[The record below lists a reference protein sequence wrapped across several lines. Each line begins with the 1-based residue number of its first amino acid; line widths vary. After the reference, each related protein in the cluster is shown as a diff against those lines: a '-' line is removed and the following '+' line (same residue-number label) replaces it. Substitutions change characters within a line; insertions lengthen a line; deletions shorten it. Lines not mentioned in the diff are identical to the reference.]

1 MNETKA
7 LAIHVLKWLDRNN
20 LGDTSLREV
29 MDLVGNYK
37 YALEDAI
44 KEVASW
50 QTTIPM
56 VWIGEYKMT
65 TMTQD
70 QNAVVVQVI
79 VIVNQNAVAILQTVV
94 IVRRKNNE

>member
-1 MNETKA
+1 MGEVITSIGMMVMNMKSRLEERHFTYTRWAKMNETKA

-37 YALEDAI
+37 WTLEDAI

-50 QTTIPM
+50 
-56 VWIGEYKMT
+56 
-65 TMTQD
+65 
-70 QNAVVVQVI
+70 
-79 VIVNQNAVAILQTVV
+79 
-94 IVRRKNNE
+94 

>member
-7 LAIHVLKWLDRNN
+7 LAIHGLKWLDRNN

-37 YALEDAI
+37 WTLEDAI

-50 QTTIPM
+50 
-56 VWIGEYKMT
+56 
-65 TMTQD
+65 
-70 QNAVVVQVI
+70 
-79 VIVNQNAVAILQTVV
+79 
-94 IVRRKNNE
+94 

>member
-37 YALEDAI
+37 WTLEDAI

-50 QTTIPM
+50 QTIIPM
-56 VWIGEYKMT
+56 VWIGEHTMT
-65 TMTQD
+65 TSMKD
-70 QNAVVVQVI
+70 A
-79 VIVNQNAVAILQTVV
+79 TVKIMNV
-94 IVRRKNNE
+94 SVKKNE